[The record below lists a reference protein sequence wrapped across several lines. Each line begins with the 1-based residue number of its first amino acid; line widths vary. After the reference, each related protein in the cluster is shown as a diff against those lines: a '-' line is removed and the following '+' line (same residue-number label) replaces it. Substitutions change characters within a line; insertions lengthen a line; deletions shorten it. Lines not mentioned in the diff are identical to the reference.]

1 MKTFKEVDPGI
12 LQAMESPTEKAY
24 ELRHFSHELTF
35 FGKQGQADFAKILII
50 FYPAKTTI
58 ELKSL
63 KEYLGQYR
71 DVVISY
77 ERLINVIYDHIYEK
91 FKPVRLRIELW
102 FRPRGGLS
110 THAVVDSDWEVRG
123 GKGQFWHNE
132 PDRSGFVSNQKSD
145 IFEAE

>member
-1 MKTFKEVDPGI
+1 MKTYKEVDPTI
-12 LQAMESPTEKAY
+12 LRAMESPTEKAY
-24 ELRHFSHELTF
+24 ELRHFSPELTF
-35 FGKQGQADFAKILII
+35 FGRQGQADFAKILII

-77 ERLINVIYDHIYEK
+77 ERLINLIYDHIYDK

-102 FRPRGGLS
+102 FRPRGGVS
-110 THAVVDSDWEVRG
+110 THAVVDSDWEARG
-123 GKGQFWHNE
+123 GKGQFWRTE
-132 PDRSGFVSNQKSD
+132 PDRAGFIHTQKVD
-145 IFEAE
+145 MLDGD